1 MNRNSQITQ
10 LTRECDDLA
19 ARFWQLEASGRG
31 RGYLEWL
38 QKVKQTADIIEK
50 NRPKTFYFFGNELE
64 SANSN
69 ASRRSARKKVE
80 KSREK

>member
-1 MNRNSQITQ
+1 MSRNSQITQ

-19 ARFWQLEASGRG
+19 ARFWRLEASGRG

-38 QKVKQTADIIEK
+38 QKVKQVSEIIEQ

>member
-1 MNRNSQITQ
+1 MSRNHRITQ

-19 ARFWQLEASGRG
+19 ARFWRLEASGRG

-38 QKVKQTADIIEK
+38 QKVKQVSEIIEE
-50 NRPKTFYFFGNELE
+50 NRPKTFYFYANGLE
-64 SANSN
+64 SANNN
-69 ASRRSARKKVE
+69 ASRRLASKKVE

>member
-1 MNRNSQITQ
+1 MSRNSQITQ

-38 QKVKQTADIIEK
+38 QKVRQVSEIIEE
-50 NRPKTFYFFGNELE
+50 NRPETFYFYANGLE

>member
-19 ARFWQLEASGRG
+19 ARFWRLEASGRG
-31 RGYLEWL
+31 QGYLEWL
-38 QKVKQTADIIEK
+38 QKVRQVSEIIEE
-50 NRPKTFYFFGNELE
+50 NRPETFYFYANGLE

>member
-1 MNRNSQITQ
+1 MSKNLEIAQ

-31 RGYLEWL
+31 RAYLEWL
-38 QKVKQTADIIEK
+38 QKVRQVSDIIDK
-50 NRPKTFYFFGNELE
+50 NRPETFYFFGNGLE
-64 SANSN
+64 VANSN

>member
-19 ARFWQLEASGRG
+19 ARFWRLEASGRG

-38 QKVKQTADIIEK
+38 QKVRQVSEIIEE
-50 NRPKTFYFFGNELE
+50 NRPETFYFYANGLE

-69 ASRRSARKKVE
+69 ASRRLAPKKVE

>member
-19 ARFWQLEASGRG
+19 ARFWRLEASGRG

-38 QKVKQTADIIEK
+38 QKVKQVSEIIEE
-50 NRPKTFYFFGNELE
+50 NRPDTFYFYANGLE

>member
-1 MNRNSQITQ
+1 MSKNLEIAQ

-19 ARFWQLEASGRG
+19 ARFWRLEASGRG

-38 QKVKQTADIIEK
+38 QKVRQVSEIIEE
-50 NRPKTFYFFGNELE
+50 NRPETFYFYANGLK

-69 ASRRSARKKVE
+69 GSRRLAPKKVE

>member
-1 MNRNSQITQ
+1 MSKNLEIAQ

-38 QKVKQTADIIEK
+38 QKVRQVSEIIEE
-50 NRPKTFYFFGNELE
+50 NRPETFYFYANGLE

-69 ASRRSARKKVE
+69 ASRQSALKKVE

>member
-1 MNRNSQITQ
+1 MSRNHRITQ

-19 ARFWQLEASGRG
+19 ARFWRLEASGRG

-38 QKVKQTADIIEK
+38 QKVKQVSEIIEQ
-50 NRPKTFYFFGNELE
+50 NRTETFYFFANGLE

-69 ASRRSARKKVE
+69 ASRRLASKKVE